1 MCQSISFFQYKLLLL
16 IKMRVSQWYKRL
28 KTIFI
33 NVVSIPM
40 GGILRT
46 IKSIK
51 KKKKKTRAKQNKS
64 YPEAENQEKKNKKIC
79 KIQLR

>member
-1 MCQSISFFQYKLLLL
+1 
-16 IKMRVSQWYKRL
+16 MRVSQWYKRL

-46 IKSIK
+46 VKSIK
-51 KKKKKTRAKQNKS
+51 KRTRAKQNKS

>member
-1 MCQSISFFQYKLLLL
+1 MCQSISFFQYKLSLL
-16 IKMRVSQWYKRL
+16 IKMRVSQWYKRS

-40 GGILRT
+40 GGIIRT
-46 IKSIK
+46 VKSIK